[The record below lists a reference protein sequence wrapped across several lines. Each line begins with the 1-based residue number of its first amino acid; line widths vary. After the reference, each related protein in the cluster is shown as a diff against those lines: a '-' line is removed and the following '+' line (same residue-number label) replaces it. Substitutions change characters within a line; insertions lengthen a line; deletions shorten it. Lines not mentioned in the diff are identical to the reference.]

1 MQIGSTSTS
10 YAGME
15 LQRLLGLQTKSG
27 TASTG
32 QNMPSGLSE
41 ASSSDPPPGP
51 PPPRPADG
59 ASDQFS
65 ADTLSSL
72 LSSQEKPSASDI
84 VSSLIGSAD
93 ADGDGSLSADELSSA
108 ISSAGGSVDTETLSS
123 AIAKIDS
130 SGDGVLSAD
139 ELTSAIEDRM
149 ASRGPPPGPPP
160 GGAPPGGAA
169 DASEVASSLIDS
181 ADTNG
186 DGFLSADEIA
196 ASISDAGGAATS
208 DDVATAASKL
218 DTNGDGFISADEL
231 TAAIEQSF
239 AQMASNA
246 YQSTADSTTEETST
260 VAEAA

>member
-15 LQRLLGLQTKSG
+15 LQRLLGLQSNSKS
-27 TASTG
+27 ASTG
-32 QNMPSGLSE
+32 QNMPSGPSGAN
-41 ASSSDPPPGP
+41 ASGPPPGP

-72 LSSQEKPSASDI
+72 LSSQEKPSASEI
-84 VSSLIGSAD
+84 ASSLIDKFDG
-93 ADGDGSLSADELSSA
+93 DGDGSLSADEISSA
-108 ISSAGGSVDTETLSS
+108 ISSAGDSMDAQALSTALS
-123 AIAKIDS
+123 KLDS
-130 SGDGVLSAD
+130 SGDGLLSAD
-139 ELTSAIEDRM
+139 ELTSAIQERM
-149 ASRGPPPGPPP
+149 DSHEAHRGPPPGGPPP
-160 GGAPPGGAA
+160 GDKA
-169 DASEVASSLIDS
+169 DASETASSLIS
-181 ADTNG
+181 AADTNG

-196 ASISDAGGAATS
+196 ASISNAGGTSTS
-208 DDVATAASKL
+208 DEVATAVSKL

-231 TAAIEQSF
+231 TAAIQQSF

-246 YQSTADSTTEETST
+246 YQSTADSAIEESMT